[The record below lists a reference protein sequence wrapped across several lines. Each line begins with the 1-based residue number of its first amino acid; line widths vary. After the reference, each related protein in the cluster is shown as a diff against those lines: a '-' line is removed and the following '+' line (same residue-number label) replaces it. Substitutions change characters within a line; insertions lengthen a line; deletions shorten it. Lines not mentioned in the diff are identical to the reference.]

1 MAGEGRDG
9 MEALIPENSTLA
21 RRIRAAASKG
31 TLSHAAILS
40 GSGDRMA
47 AARYFAAALEC
58 EGEGERPCLRCR
70 QCRKVLEDIH
80 PDVVTVRDD
89 GHKELPVELVRQLRQ
104 DVYIRPN
111 DGARKVYIF
120 ADCGQLNQRDQNVLL
135 KIVEEGPPYAAFVF
149 CTDSPSALLETVR
162 SRCVLLKYDA
172 VSEDALPPEAE
183 QLCRAFA
190 RGKVLPVT
198 TYLVALENRR
208 MKREE
213 LRDVLRSAWCA
224 AAEALLLQM
233 GKQTPDPACGQTAQA
248 LARGL
253 TARQLRQLTALLEK
267 YSGECEYNVGAGH
280 VLGAL
285 AVEWEELL

>member
-1 MAGEGRDG
+1 MAQAADY
-9 MEALIPENSTLA
+9 NSTWA
-21 RRIRAAASKG
+21 GAVRAAANRG
-31 TLSHAAILS
+31 QLSHAVILT
-40 GSGDRMA
+40 GEGDKLSPARYIA
-47 AARYFAAALEC
+47 AAHLCRS
-58 EGEGERPCLRCR
+58 EGQRPCLQCNA
-70 QCRKVLEDIH
+70 CRKVMEGIH
-80 PDVVTVRDD
+80 PDVTEVRDD
-89 GHKELPVELVRQLRQ
+89 DRKELAVDTIRALRQ

-111 DGARKVYIF
+111 EGERKVYLF
-120 ADCGQLNQRDQNVLL
+120 TDCAQLNERDQNVLL

-233 GKQTPDPACGQTAQA
+233 GKQTPDPACGETAQA